1 VNRETVKVFI
11 CAWLTLL
18 SDSPLDPEHGPK
30 PKKLFRTF
38 LEEIR
43 TSGFKATV
51 LRYSDLAHKL
61 ASSAFLYGTSSFND
75 EFIGAFKE
83 TPVFMEY
90 HRYFKSED
98 PSLFQYLYTFLTFGK
113 KLPYIDA
120 EFEKTAF
127 RGWLDLENELSTWS
141 YEEVDLLILNRI
153 LKVLLPPLSLD
164 GFYPKFGPK
173 SVSERG
179 VRTRIEKVEAFKY
192 DPIIDHFILGGL
204 LGHFGFGEDHGLTPA
219 RAIPNLPAW
228 GKKEETSS
236 RTARLRFVPKDLKT
250 ARSICMEP
258 NVLMFFQQGVWDRIE
273 DTLTRT
279 PFKRWIRFRNQK
291 YNKDLA
297 TFGSATGEIDT
308 IDLSSASDSVTL
320 TLVKRIFPPTWSIA
334 MRATRSDK
342 CVLPNGKT
350 HRLTKFAP
358 MGSALCFPTQSI
370 IFASVCIYAALVYQQ
385 HVTGVELFGRITDSL
400 VRDIANSFRRYP
412 EVDGFAGSSA
422 EICRIS
428 DPSKEKGFTSAKTFQ
443 PLGIYGDD
451 ICVDR
456 RLTDEVVNILHRLGF
471 RVNHGKSFKGS
482 QAFRES
488 CGAFSLAGHR
498 VDPMYYRVFI
508 PGEQDASS
516 VASMVALANRCYD
529 RRYLNLRRFLVRYLL
544 YEKIK
549 GHRKIA
555 KNHLLFVSP
564 ESEVF
569 GIKSEHPYNAHLHI
583 RMNKNYQIQEQ
594 KSIGISS
601 EWRVRDVNH
610 VGDRYSYMRWMSNR
624 RRATSAPVEGAH
636 DVHTGGARV
645 VWRWTPTTE

>member
-1 VNRETVKVFI
+1 
-11 CAWLTLL
+11 
-18 SDSPLDPEHGPK
+18 
-30 PKKLFRTF
+30 

-569 GIKSEHPYNAHLHI
+569 GIKSEHPYNALLHI